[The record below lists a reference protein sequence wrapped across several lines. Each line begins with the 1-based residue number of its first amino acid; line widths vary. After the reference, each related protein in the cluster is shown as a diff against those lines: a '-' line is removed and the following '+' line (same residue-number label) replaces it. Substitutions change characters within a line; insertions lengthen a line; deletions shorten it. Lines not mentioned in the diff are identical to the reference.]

1 MVLVARELEVDGGIP
16 EICAEDSDLSSS
28 SSSPPILRGTLRA
41 VVDFFMMVGLCWCS
55 VCLVDEAS
63 KSLGFVISLE
73 FSELSPDLT

>member
-41 VVDFFMMVGLCWCS
+41 VVDFFMMVGLWLDCGWI
-55 VCLVDEAS
+55 VVGVFGGLAKHRKV
-63 KSLGFVISLE
+63 
-73 FSELSPDLT
+73 

>member
-41 VVDFFMMVGLCWCS
+41 VVDFFMMVVLWLVFCVFGGLAKHRK
-55 VCLVDEAS
+55 V
-63 KSLGFVISLE
+63 
-73 FSELSPDLT
+73 